1 MLDRHLVWH
10 ISSPGVPLPVYYID
24 RDSEPSGLRIYAET
38 PPNGGDLLVDILDD
52 GVSIMNSNNS
62 NKVTFKAEDA
72 YIEFGTPSGTFTVN
86 ETITGGTS
94 SATAKVRGNKLGRGT
109 LYDVSGIFTSGETIT
124 GGSSSATGVVGTFVR
139 EIKSVSNTTVAGRS
153 HANLPKNKNS
163 NDEAQDFQ
171 PGVYFKEGSW
181 VSCNPIELNGASNIT
196 IQLDLTALA
205 ESVGSRS

>member
-72 YIEFGTPSGTFTVN
+72 YTEPSLSTLTFAVALDVPPVMVSFTVN
-86 ETITGGTS
+86 
-94 SATAKVRGNKLGRGT
+94 VRGNKL
-109 LYDVSGIFTSGETIT
+109 
-124 GGSSSATGVVGTFVR
+124 
-139 EIKSVSNTTVAGRS
+139 
-153 HANLPKNKNS
+153 
-163 NDEAQDFQ
+163 
-171 PGVYFKEGSW
+171 
-181 VSCNPIELNGASNIT
+181 
-196 IQLDLTALA
+196 
-205 ESVGSRS
+205 